1 MMRKKI
7 YELMDMFPYFFD
19 KSESSNFFKSQSVT
33 NNQLLKVYQSLMENV
48 VFGKSKVYLMIIL
61 LISW

>member
-33 NNQLLKVYQSLMENV
+33 NNQLLKVYQSLMKLRIV
-48 VFGKSKVYLMIIL
+48 SD
-61 LISW
+61 